1 MKNYDS
7 RLQALMDKLNPKTS
21 LFQIF
26 ATKSNGDE
34 VLVKESTVPRF
45 KNKDILKLIIG
56 RGIWGDDEDIE
67 NESRNV
73 KSSD

>member
-21 LFQIF
+21 LFQLF

-34 VLVKESTVPRF
+34 VLIKEQTIPRF
-45 KNKDILKLIIG
+45 KNKDKLKLIIG

-67 NESRNV
+67 NESRKIN
-73 KSSD
+73 SSE